1 MPADNLLA
9 LDEWADSMLAKFTP
23 AARKRLAQQ
32 IARDLRRSQM
42 QRIARQENPD
52 GSAFAPRRP
61 RVRNGKRVTLR
72 RKMFPKLRQAK
83 HLKLKVSN
91 ESISLMYLGRTG
103 RLARIHQY
111 GLRDRAQAGAPET
124 QYDKR
129 VLLGMSA
136 DDYDMIRAHLIDHLE

>member
-1 MPADNLLA
+1 MTADNLLA

-23 AARKRLAQQ
+23 AARKKLAQL

-52 GSAFAPRRP
+52 GSAYEKRRS
-61 RVRNGKRVTLR
+61 RLRNGKTVTLR
-72 RKMFPKLRQAK
+72 RKMFLKLRQAK

-103 RLARIHQY
+103 RLARVHQY
-111 GLRDRAQAGAPET
+111 GLRDRAQPGAPET

-129 VLLGMSA
+129 VLLGLSA
-136 DDYDMIRAHLIDHLE
+136 EDYDMIRAHIVDHLV